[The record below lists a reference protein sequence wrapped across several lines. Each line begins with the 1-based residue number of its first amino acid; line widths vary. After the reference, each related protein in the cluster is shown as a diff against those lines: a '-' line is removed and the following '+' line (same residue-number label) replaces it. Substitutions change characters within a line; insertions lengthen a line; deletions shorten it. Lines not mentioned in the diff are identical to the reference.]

1 MKGDESKQW
10 SVAFKNKI
18 NKFYKRNVWKMV
30 SRDNLNG
37 RKPLNTRWV
46 LFKKKSKQDKI
57 VRYQ

>member
-46 LFKKKSKQDKI
+46 IFKKKSKQDKI